1 MGRMKHS
8 ATTLNTKKA
17 MAASLKKLMEH
28 KPLSKITISD
38 IVKDCGINRKTFY
51 YHFPDIY
58 ALLKWMLEQEAGKVI
73 GQFDMMIDYEDA
85 IIFVMKYVNNNKHIL
100 NCAYDTMGREG
111 MMQFFYSDFIGII
124 RTVIDNVVSE
134 EHLEPPEDYE
144 EFICD
149 FYTQAMSGILIN
161 WLQGKSVCS
170 PKKTVKYLSNILR
183 VSLPEALRDYPQL

>member
-1 MGRMKHS
+1 MKHS

-17 MAASLKKLMEH
+17 MAASLKKLMEQ

-58 ALLKWMLEQEAGKVI
+58 SLLKWMLEQEAGKVI
-73 GQFDMMIDYEDA
+73 EQFDMMIDYEDA
-85 IIFVMKYVNNNKHIL
+85 IIFVMKYVHNNKHIL

-124 RTVIDNVVSE
+124 RTVLDNVVSE
-134 EHLEPPEDYE
+134 EIGRAH
-144 EFICD
+144 
-149 FYTQAMSGILIN
+149 
-161 WLQGKSVCS
+161 V
-170 PKKTVKYLSNILR
+170 
-183 VSLPEALRDYPQL
+183 

>member
-1 MGRMKHS
+1 MKHS